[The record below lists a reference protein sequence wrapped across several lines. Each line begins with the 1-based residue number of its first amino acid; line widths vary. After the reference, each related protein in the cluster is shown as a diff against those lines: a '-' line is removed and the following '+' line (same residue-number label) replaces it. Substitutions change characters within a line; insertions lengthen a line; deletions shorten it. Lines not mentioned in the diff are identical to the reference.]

1 MYLYNNM
8 YLDLLEL
15 LPYNPDIQTE
25 TDINSVEENS
35 RELIWWTKLLNK

>member
-1 MYLYNNM
+1 M

-15 LPYNPDIQTE
+15 LPYNSDIQTE

-35 RELIWWTKLLNK
+35 RELI